1 MNLLG
6 STNWGKKNLITNPT
20 RHFYSPQVQ
29 DSRSSVMQLNNPE
42 DSHIHT
48 YFTMSIMIVD
58 SGLIFK
64 SAGWLYGYMQI
75 VVYSKPILCD
85 GN

>member
-1 MNLLG
+1 
-6 STNWGKKNLITNPT
+6 
-20 RHFYSPQVQ
+20 
-29 DSRSSVMQLNNPE
+29 
-42 DSHIHT
+42 
-48 YFTMSIMIVD
+48 MSVD